1 MLEAA
6 ERQVR
11 DQVTA
16 VSDEGWAAFG
26 HVGSAERLTEPRAKS
41 LTLPRRQTAD
51 GAVNQFYSVRQIDT

>member
-16 VSDEGWAAFG
+16 VSD
-26 HVGSAERLTEPRAKS
+26 VGCVARGYVRRAQRLTEPRAES
-41 LTLPRRQTAD
+41 LPLIHRQAAD
-51 GAVNQFYSVRQIDT
+51 GVVNQV

>member
-16 VSDEGWAAFG
+16 VSDEGRAASG
-26 HVGSAERLTEPRAKS
+26 HVGSAEGLTEPRAES
-41 LTLPRRQTAD
+41 LTLLRRQTAD
-51 GAVNQFYSVRQIDT
+51 GAVDQFYSVRRIDA